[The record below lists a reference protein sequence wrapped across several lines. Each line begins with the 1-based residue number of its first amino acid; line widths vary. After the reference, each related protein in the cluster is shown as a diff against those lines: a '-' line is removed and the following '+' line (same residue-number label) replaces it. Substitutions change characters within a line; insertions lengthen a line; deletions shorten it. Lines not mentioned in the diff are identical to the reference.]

1 MPVYAGLKDGHFLAA
16 IEHDGEIV
24 VLDDGARFR
33 VYEGFVCF
41 TREWQK
47 QHMVR
52 VKENPKNADYPY
64 KIINIHANNSAEV
77 IWLGE

>member
-1 MPVYAGLKDGHFLAA
+1 MATYPGLKHGHFLAT
-16 IEHDGEIV
+16 IEQAGEIV

-41 TREWQK
+41 TRDWQK
-47 QHMVR
+47 QHMLR

-77 IWLGE
+77 AWLEE